1 MKCSHCQL
9 EFKESEL
16 FKEVINHKELYF
28 CCTGCARV
36 YALLLDLNLESF
48 YDKLND
54 STLAPVTPQDSMSAL
69 ELEQALEENNK
80 GDFIL
85 NLLLEKTH
93 CNACLWLNQKVLER
107 LKGVKKVSVNF
118 TTHHLQIVFDKSLN
132 PKEIVQ
138 KIESLGYGAKIY
150 NAKNYALK
158 AQKEQR
164 SYLLTLSVGFFATMN
179 LMFIAIAKY
188 ASYGGASYGGASYGG
203 ASYGGASYGAGMDKL
218 MQRNLDLVSLFLS
231 LLVLVVVGR
240 FFIKGAFYGLK
251 NGVLGMDLSVSFGA
265 LSAFVYSIYAMLVSQ
280 ETYFEASSTI
290 LTLVFGSKFLELKA
304 KLFANEKCL
313 ALESH
318 EIHSV
323 IVVENGKQIEKH
335 PKDVAIGSVVLVP
348 SGAKI
353 ALDGVLLN
361 HASVDASLI
370 SGEFKPLELG
380 VNDQILGGYVN
391 VGVPFS
397 YQVSADF
404 QNSRLSSLLETLKK
418 SFLEKPLIESSA
430 NKIADIFSKAVLFL
444 AFISFLLWQF
454 GLGGNFEKALMVCIS
469 VLVISCPCAF
479 ALATPIALVI
489 GVFKNPLIVFKEAL
503 FLETL
508 AKVKKIFIDKTG
520 TLTQKEVLLKEKII
534 YEEFDERLLKSLLKV
549 REHLAH
555 SAILKSLDSDEVSL
569 EKIEFFA
576 HGLKANYHNE
586 TLLVGSLKFLN
597 AMGVNIKA
605 KESANI
611 MVGFAKN
618 KTLCALFIL
627 EERLKNNAKEVIQFL
642 QNKGLELEILSGDN
656 ESSVK
661 ECAKK
666 LGISNY
672 HANLTPEDKA
682 QIINSYKG
690 VCAMIGDG
698 NNDALALK
706 QASVSL
712 GFEKSALSKSACD
725 ILLLEEN
732 LSLLRKA
739 FDNAQKVYQVVLQNI
754 VLSLIYN
761 AILIPVAML
770 GYINPLIASLSMS
783 ASSLLVVLNSLR
795 LKRS

>member
-80 GDFIL
+80 GELIL

-118 TTHHLQIVFDKSLN
+118 TTHHLQIVFEKSLN
-132 PKEIVQ
+132 PKEIIQ

-188 ASYGGASYGGASYGG
+188 ASYGSASYGGANYGG
-203 ASYGGASYGAGMDKL
+203 GMDKL

-265 LSAFVYSIYAMLVSQ
+265 LSAFVYSLYAMLVSQ

-304 KLFANEKCL
+304 RLFANEKCL

-323 IVVENGKQIEKH
+323 IIVEKDKQIEKH
-335 PKDVAIGSVVLVP
+335 PKDVAIGSVVWVP

-361 HASVDASLI
+361 SASVDASLI

-380 VNDQILGGYVN
+380 VNDPILGGYVN

-397 YQVSADF
+397 YQVSATF

-430 NKIADIFSKAVLFL
+430 NQIADIFSKAVLFL
-444 AFISFLLWQF
+444 AFVSFLLWQF

-534 YEEFDERLLKSLLKV
+534 YEEFDERLLKSLLKT

-555 SAILKSLDSDEVSL
+555 SAILKLLHGDEVNL

-576 HGLKANYHNE
+576 HGLKASYQNE

-597 AMGVNIKA
+597 AMGVGIKA

-627 EERLKNNAKEVIQFL
+627 EERLKANAKEVIQAL

-666 LGISNY
+666 LGISKH

-682 QIINSYKG
+682 QIVSSYQG
-690 VCAMIGDG
+690 VCAMVGDG

-725 ILLLEEN
+725 ILLLEED
-732 LSLLRKA
+732 LSLLEKA
-739 FDNAQKVYQVVLQNI
+739 FHNAQKVYQVVLQNI

>member
-16 FKEVINHKELYF
+16 FKEVIHHKELYF
-28 CCTGCARV
+28 CCAGCARV

-54 STLAPVTPQDSMSAL
+54 STLAPVTPQDSMSVL

-107 LKGVKKVSVNF
+107 LNGVKKVSVNF
-118 TTHHLQIVFDKSLN
+118 TTHHLQIVFEKSLN
-132 PKEIVQ
+132 PKKIVQ

-150 NAKNYALK
+150 NAQNYTLK

-188 ASYGGASYGGASYGG
+188 ASYGSASYG
-203 ASYGGASYGAGMDKL
+203 GMDKL

-265 LSAFVYSIYAMLVSQ
+265 LSAFVYSLYAMLVSQ

-304 KLFANEKCL
+304 RLFANEKCL

-323 IVVENGKQIEKH
+323 IVVEKDKQIEKH
-335 PKDVAIGSVVLVP
+335 PKDVAIGSVVWVP

-361 HASVDASLI
+361 NASVDASLI

-380 VNDQILGGYVN
+380 VNDPILGGYVN

-397 YQVSADF
+397 YQVSATF

-430 NKIADIFSKAVLFL
+430 NQIADIFSKAVLFL
-444 AFISFLLWQF
+444 AFVSFLLWQF

-555 SAILKSLDSDEVSL
+555 NVILKTLNSDEVNL

-576 HGLKANYHNE
+576 HGLKANYQNE

-597 AMGVNIKA
+597 AMGVDLKV
-605 KESANI
+605 KEGANI

-627 EERLKNNAKEVIQFL
+627 EERLKANAKEVIQAL

-666 LGISNY
+666 LGISKY

-682 QIINSYKG
+682 QIVSSYKG

-725 ILLLEEN
+725 ILLLEED
-732 LSLLRKA
+732 LSLLKKA
-739 FDNAQKVYQVVLQNI
+739 FHNAQKVYQVVLQNI

-795 LKRS
+795 LKRT

>member
-80 GDFIL
+80 SDFIL

-188 ASYGGASYGGASYGG
+188 ASYGGASYGS
-203 ASYGGASYGAGMDKL
+203 ASYGAGMDKL

-265 LSAFVYSIYAMLVSQ
+265 LSAFVYSVYAMLVSQ

-304 KLFANEKCL
+304 RLFANEKCL

-323 IVVENGKQIEKH
+323 IVVENGKQTEKH
-335 PKDVAIGSVVLVP
+335 PKDVAIGSVVWVP

-380 VNDQILGGYVN
+380 VNDPILGGYVN
-391 VGVPFS
+391 VGAPFS
-397 YQVSADF
+397 YQVSANF
-404 QNSRLSSLLETLKK
+404 QNSRLSGLLETLKK

-444 AFISFLLWQF
+444 AFVSFLLWQF

-534 YEEFDERLLKSLLKV
+534 YEEFDERLLKSLLKT

-555 SAILKSLDSDEVSL
+555 SAILKSLDSDEVNL
-569 EKIEFFA
+569 ETIEFFA
-576 HGLKANYHNE
+576 HGLKASYCNE

-597 AMGVNIKA
+597 AMGVNIRA

-627 EERLKNNAKEVIQFL
+627 EERLKNNAKEVVQFL

-682 QIINSYKG
+682 QIISSYKG

-725 ILLLEEN
+725 ILLLEED
-732 LSLLRKA
+732 LSLLKKA

>member
-9 EFKESEL
+9 EFKENEL

-80 GDFIL
+80 SDFIL

-132 PKEIVQ
+132 PKEIIQ

-150 NAKNYALK
+150 NAKNYTLK

-188 ASYGGASYGGASYGG
+188 ASYGGVSYGGASYG
-203 ASYGGASYGAGMDKL
+203 SGMDKL

-265 LSAFVYSIYAMLVSQ
+265 LSAFVYSVYAMLVSQ

-304 KLFANEKCL
+304 RLFANEKCL

-323 IVVENGKQIEKH
+323 IIVENGKQIEKH
-335 PKDVAIGSVVLVP
+335 PKDVAIGSVVWVP

-361 HASVDASLI
+361 NASVDASLI

-380 VNDQILGGYVN
+380 VNDPILGGYVN

-397 YQVSADF
+397 YQVSATF
-404 QNSRLSSLLETLKK
+404 QNSRLSGLLETLKK

-430 NKIADIFSKAVLFL
+430 NQIADIFSKAVLFL
-444 AFISFLLWQF
+444 AFVSFLLWQF
-454 GLGGNFEKALMVCIS
+454 GLGGDFEKALMVCIS

-534 YEEFDERLLKSLLKV
+534 YEEFDGRLLKSLLKT

-555 SAILKSLDSDEVSL
+555 SAILKSLDGDEVSL

-576 HGLKANYHNE
+576 HGLKASYQNE
-586 TLLVGSLKFLN
+586 TLLVGSLKFLKS
-597 AMGVNIKA
+597 MGVDLKV

-627 EERLKNNAKEVIQFL
+627 EERLKANAKEVIQAL
-642 QNKGLELEILSGDN
+642 QNQGLELEILSGDN
-656 ESSVK
+656 KSSVK

-666 LGISNY
+666 LGISKY
-672 HANLTPEDKA
+672 HAHLTPEDKA
-682 QIINSYKG
+682 QIISSYKG

-725 ILLLEEN
+725 ILLLEED
-732 LSLLRKA
+732 LSLLEKA
-739 FDNAQKVYQVVLQNI
+739 FHNAQKVYQVVLQNI

-783 ASSLLVVLNSLR
+783 GSSLLVVLNSLR
-795 LKRS
+795 LKHS

>member
-16 FKEVINHKELYF
+16 FKEMINHRELYF

-150 NAKNYALK
+150 NAKNYAIK

-188 ASYGGASYGGASYGG
+188 
-203 ASYGGASYGAGMDKL
+203 ASYGAGMDKL

-265 LSAFVYSIYAMLVSQ
+265 LSAFVYSLYAMLVSQ

-304 KLFANEKCL
+304 RLFANEKCL

-323 IVVENGKQIEKH
+323 IVVENGKQVEKH

-444 AFISFLLWQF
+444 AFVSFLLWQF
-454 GLGGNFEKALMVCIS
+454 GLGGDFEKALMVCIS

-534 YEEFDERLLKSLLKV
+534 YEEFDERLLKSLLKT

-555 SAILKSLDSDEVSL
+555 SAILKSLDSDEVHL

-605 KESANI
+605 KESTNI

-627 EERLKNNAKEVIQFL
+627 EERLKNNAKEVVQFL

-682 QIINSYKG
+682 QIISSYKG

-725 ILLLEEN
+725 ILLLEED
-732 LSLLRKA
+732 LSLLEKA

>member
-69 ELEQALEENNK
+69 ELEQVLEENNK

-107 LKGVKKVSVNF
+107 LRGVKKVSVNF

-188 ASYGGASYGGASYGG
+188 ASYGGASYGS
-203 ASYGGASYGAGMDKL
+203 ASYGAGMDKL
-218 MQRNLDLVSLFLS
+218 MQRNLDLVSFFLS

-304 KLFANEKCL
+304 RLFANEKCL

-534 YEEFDERLLKSLLKV
+534 YEEFDERLLKSLLKT

-555 SAILKSLDSDEVSL
+555 SAILKSLDSDEVGL

-597 AMGVNIKA
+597 AMGVNIRA
-605 KESANI
+605 KESANV

-618 KTLCALFIL
+618 KILCALFIL
-627 EERLKNNAKEVIQFL
+627 EERLKNNAKEVVQFL

-682 QIINSYKG
+682 QIISSYKG
-690 VCAMIGDG
+690 VCVMIGDG

-725 ILLLEEN
+725 ILLLEED
-732 LSLLRKA
+732 LSLLEKA

>member
-16 FKEVINHKELYF
+16 FKEVIHHKELYF

-54 STLAPVTPQDSMSAL
+54 STLAPVTPQDSMNAL

-80 GDFIL
+80 GELIL

-107 LKGVKKVSVNF
+107 LGGVKKVSVNF
-118 TTHHLQIVFDKSLN
+118 TTHHLQIVFEKSLD
-132 PKEIVQ
+132 PKEIIQ

-188 ASYGGASYGGASYGG
+188 ASYGGAGYGGAGYGGASYGT
-203 ASYGGASYGAGMDKL
+203 GMDKL

-265 LSAFVYSIYAMLVSQ
+265 LSAFAYSLYAMLVSQ

-304 KLFANEKCL
+304 RLFANEKCL

-323 IVVENGKQIEKH
+323 IVVEKDKQTEKH
-335 PKDVAIGSVVLVP
+335 PKDVAIGSVVWVP

-361 HASVDASLI
+361 SASVDASLI

-380 VNDQILGGYVN
+380 VNDPILGGYVN

-397 YQVSADF
+397 YQVSANF
-404 QNSRLSSLLETLKK
+404 QNSRLSGLLETLKK

-444 AFISFLLWQF
+444 AFVSFLLWQF
-454 GLGGNFEKALMVCIS
+454 GLGGDFEKALMVCIS

-534 YEEFDERLLKSLLKV
+534 YEEFDERLLKSLLKTK
-549 REHLAH
+549 EHLAH
-555 SAILKSLDSDEVSL
+555 NAILKTLHGDEVNL

-576 HGLKANYHNE
+576 HGLKASYHNE

-627 EERLKNNAKEVIQFL
+627 EERLKANAKEVIQAL

-666 LGISNY
+666 LGISKY
-672 HANLTPEDKA
+672 HAHLTPEDKA
-682 QIINSYKG
+682 QIISSYKG

-725 ILLLEEN
+725 ILLLEED
-732 LSLLRKA
+732 LSLLEKA
-739 FDNAQKVYQVVLQNI
+739 FHNAQKVYQVVLQNI

-795 LKRS
+795 LKRT

>member
-54 STLAPVTPQDSMSAL
+54 STLAPVTPQDPMNIL

-80 GDFIL
+80 GELIL

-132 PKEIVQ
+132 PKEIIQ

-150 NAKNYALK
+150 NAQNYTLK

-188 ASYGGASYGGASYGG
+188 ASYGSASYGGASYG
-203 ASYGGASYGAGMDKL
+203 SGMDKL

-304 KLFANEKCL
+304 RLFANEKCL

-335 PKDVAIGSVVLVP
+335 PKDVAIGSVVWVP

-361 HASVDASLI
+361 SASVDASLI

-380 VNDQILGGYVN
+380 VNDPILGGYVN

-397 YQVSADF
+397 YQVSATF

-430 NKIADIFSKAVLFL
+430 NQIADIFSKAVLFL
-444 AFISFLLWQF
+444 AFVSFLLWQF

-534 YEEFDERLLKSLLKV
+534 YEEFDGRLLKSLLKT

-555 SAILKSLDSDEVSL
+555 NAILKSLHGDEVDL

-576 HGLKANYHNE
+576 HGLKANYQNE
-586 TLLVGSLKFLN
+586 ILLVGSLKFLN
-597 AMGVNIKA
+597 AMGVDLKV

-627 EERLKNNAKEVIQFL
+627 EERLKANAKEVIQAL
-642 QNKGLELEILSGDN
+642 QNQGLELEILSGDN

-666 LGISNY
+666 LGISKY
-672 HANLTPEDKA
+672 HAHLTPEDKA
-682 QIINSYKG
+682 QIISSYQG

-725 ILLLEEN
+725 ILLLEED
-732 LSLLRKA
+732 LSLLEKA

-795 LKRS
+795 LKRT

>member
-54 STLAPVTPQDSMSAL
+54 SVLAPVTPQNSMSASMSAL

-188 ASYGGASYGGASYGG
+188 ASYGS

-304 KLFANEKCL
+304 RLFANEKCL

-335 PKDVAIGSVVLVP
+335 PKDVAIGSVVWVP

-397 YQVSADF
+397 YQVSANF

-534 YEEFDERLLKSLLKV
+534 YEEFDERLLKSLLKT

-555 SAILKSLDSDEVSL
+555 SAILKSLDSDEVHL

-586 TLLVGSLKFLN
+586 TLLVGSLNFLN
-597 AMGVNIKA
+597 AMGVNIRA

-627 EERLKNNAKEVIQFL
+627 EERLKNNAKEVIQAL

-682 QIINSYKG
+682 QIIRSYKG
-690 VCAMIGDG
+690 VCAMVGDG

-725 ILLLEEN
+725 ILLLEED
-732 LSLLRKA
+732 LSLLKKA

-754 VLSLIYN
+754 ILSLIYN

>member
-16 FKEVINHKELYF
+16 FKEVIHHKELYF

-80 GDFIL
+80 SDFIL

-132 PKEIVQ
+132 PKEIIQ

-188 ASYGGASYGGASYGG
+188 ASYGSASYGGANYGT
-203 ASYGGASYGAGMDKL
+203 GMDKL

-304 KLFANEKCL
+304 RLFANEKCL

-323 IVVENGKQIEKH
+323 IVVEKDKQIEKH
-335 PKDVAIGSVVLVP
+335 PKDVAIGSVVWVP

-361 HASVDASLI
+361 NASVDASLI

-380 VNDQILGGYVN
+380 VNDSILGGYVN

-397 YQVSADF
+397 YQVSTNF
-404 QNSRLSSLLETLKK
+404 QNSRLSGLLETLKK

-444 AFISFLLWQF
+444 AFVSFLLWQF
-454 GLGGNFEKALMVCIS
+454 GLGGDFEKALMVCIS

-534 YEEFDERLLKSLLKV
+534 YEEFDGRLLKSLLKT

-555 SAILKSLDSDEVSL
+555 SAILKSLDGDEVDL
-569 EKIEFFA
+569 EQIEFFA
-576 HGLKANYHNE
+576 HGLKASYQNE
-586 TLLVGSLKFLN
+586 TLLVGSLKFLKS
-597 AMGVNIKA
+597 MGVDLKV

-627 EERLKNNAKEVIQFL
+627 EERLKNNAKEVVQAL

-672 HANLTPEDKA
+672 HAHLTPEDKA
-682 QIINSYKG
+682 QTISSYKG
-690 VCAMIGDG
+690 VCAMVGDG

-725 ILLLEEN
+725 ILLLEED
-732 LSLLRKA
+732 LSLLEKA

>member
-16 FKEVINHKELYF
+16 FKEVIHHKELHF
-28 CCTGCARV
+28 CCAGCARV

-54 STLAPVTPQDSMSAL
+54 STLAPVTPQDSMNIL

-80 GDFIL
+80 GELIL

-107 LKGVKKVSVNF
+107 LSGVKKVSVNF
-118 TTHHLQIVFDKSLN
+118 TTHHLQIVFEKSLN
-132 PKEIVQ
+132 PKEIIQ

-188 ASYGGASYGGASYGG
+188 ASYGSASYGGANYGG
-203 ASYGGASYGAGMDKL
+203 GMDKL

-265 LSAFVYSIYAMLVSQ
+265 LSAFVYSLYAMLVSQ

-304 KLFANEKCL
+304 RLFANEKCL

-323 IVVENGKQIEKH
+323 IVVEKDKQIEKH
-335 PKDVAIGSVVLVP
+335 PKDVAIGSVVWVP

-361 HASVDASLI
+361 NASVDASLI

-380 VNDQILGGYVN
+380 VNDPILGGYVN

-397 YQVSADF
+397 YQVSATF

-430 NKIADIFSKAVLFL
+430 NQIADIFSKAVLFL
-444 AFISFLLWQF
+444 AFVSFLLWQF
-454 GLGGNFEKALMVCIS
+454 GLGGDFEKALMVCIS

-534 YEEFDERLLKSLLKV
+534 YKEFDERLLKSLLKV

-555 SAILKSLDSDEVSL
+555 SAILKTLDSDEVSL

-576 HGLKANYHNE
+576 HGLKANYQNE

-597 AMGVNIKA
+597 AMGVGIKT

-627 EERLKNNAKEVIQFL
+627 EERLKANAKEVIQAL
-642 QNKGLELEILSGDN
+642 QNQGLELEILSGDN

-666 LGISNY
+666 LGISKY

-682 QIINSYKG
+682 QIISSYKG

-725 ILLLEEN
+725 ILLLEED
-732 LSLLRKA
+732 LSLLEKA
-739 FDNAQKVYQVVLQNI
+739 FHNAQKVYQVVLQNI

>member
-188 ASYGGASYGGASYGG
+188 ASYGAASYGS
-203 ASYGGASYGAGMDKL
+203 ASYGAGMDKL
-218 MQRNLDLVSLFLS
+218 MQRNLDLVSFFLS

-304 KLFANEKCL
+304 RLFANEKCL

-361 HASVDASLI
+361 NASVDASLI

-397 YQVSADF
+397 YQVSANF
-404 QNSRLSSLLETLKK
+404 QNSRLSGLLETLKK

-444 AFISFLLWQF
+444 AFVSFLLWQF

-534 YEEFDERLLKSLLKV
+534 YEEFDERLLKSLLKI

-555 SAILKSLDSDEVSL
+555 SAILKTLDCDEVDL

-576 HGLKANYHNE
+576 HGLKASYQNE

-597 AMGVNIKA
+597 AMEVNIKA

-627 EERLKNNAKEVIQFL
+627 EERLKNNAKEVVQAL

-672 HANLTPEDKA
+672 YANLAPEDKA
-682 QIINSYKG
+682 QIISSYKG

-725 ILLLEEN
+725 ILLLEED
-732 LSLLRKA
+732 LSLLKKA

-770 GYINPLIASLSMS
+770 GCINPLIASLSMS

>member
-16 FKEVINHKELYF
+16 FKEVIHHKELYF

-80 GDFIL
+80 GELIL

-107 LKGVKKVSVNF
+107 LSGVKKVSVNF
-118 TTHHLQIVFDKSLN
+118 TTHHLQIVFEKSLN
-132 PKEIVQ
+132 PKEIIQ

-188 ASYGGASYGGASYGG
+188 ASYGSASYGGASYGG
-203 ASYGGASYGAGMDKL
+203 ANYGSGMDKL

-304 KLFANEKCL
+304 RLFANEKCL

-323 IVVENGKQIEKH
+323 IIVEKDKQIEKH
-335 PKDVAIGSVVLVP
+335 PKDVAIGSVVWVP

-353 ALDGVLLN
+353 ALDGVLLSN
-361 HASVDASLI
+361 ASVDASLI

-380 VNDQILGGYVN
+380 VNDPILGGYVN

-397 YQVSADF
+397 YQVSANF

-430 NKIADIFSKAVLFL
+430 NQIADIFSKAVLFL
-444 AFISFLLWQF
+444 AFVSFLLWQF

-534 YEEFDERLLKSLLKV
+534 YEKFDERLLKSLLKT

-555 SAILKSLDSDEVSL
+555 SAILKTLDGDEVNL
-569 EKIEFFA
+569 EQIEFFA
-576 HGLKANYHNE
+576 HGLKANYQNE

-597 AMGVNIKA
+597 AMGVDLKVE
-605 KESANI
+605 ESANI

-627 EERLKNNAKEVIQFL
+627 EERLKANAKEVVQAL
-642 QNKGLELEILSGDN
+642 QNQGLELEILSGDN

-666 LGISNY
+666 LGISKY
-672 HANLTPEDKA
+672 HAHLTPEDKA
-682 QIINSYKG
+682 QTISSYKG

-725 ILLLEEN
+725 ILLLEED
-732 LSLLRKA
+732 LSLLEKA
-739 FDNAQKVYQVVLQNI
+739 FHNAQKVYQVVLQNI

>member
-16 FKEVINHKELYF
+16 FKETINHKELYF

-80 GDFIL
+80 SDFIL

-107 LKGVKKVSVNF
+107 LGGVKKVSVNF
-118 TTHHLQIVFDKSLN
+118 TTHHLQIVFEKSLN
-132 PKEIVQ
+132 PKEIIQ

-150 NAKNYALK
+150 NAKNYTLK

-188 ASYGGASYGGASYGG
+188 ASYGSASYGGASYG
-203 ASYGGASYGAGMDKL
+203 SGMDKL

-265 LSAFVYSIYAMLVSQ
+265 LSAFVYSVYAMLVSQ

-304 KLFANEKCL
+304 RLFANEKCL

-335 PKDVAIGSVVLVP
+335 PKDVAIGSVVWVP

-353 ALDGVLLN
+353 ALDGVLLSN
-361 HASVDASLI
+361 ASVDASLI

-380 VNDQILGGYVN
+380 VNDPILGGYVN

-397 YQVSADF
+397 YQVSATF
-404 QNSRLSSLLETLKK
+404 QNSRLSGLLETLKK

-430 NKIADIFSKAVLFL
+430 NQIADIFSKAVLFL
-444 AFISFLLWQF
+444 AFVSFLLWQF

-534 YEEFDERLLKSLLKV
+534 YKEFDERLLKSLLKV

-555 SAILKSLDSDEVSL
+555 NAILKSLHGDEVNL

-576 HGLKANYHNE
+576 HGLKASYQNE

-597 AMGVNIKA
+597 AMGVGIKT

-627 EERLKNNAKEVIQFL
+627 EERLKNNAKEVIQAL
-642 QNKGLELEILSGDN
+642 QNQGLELEILSGDN

-666 LGISNY
+666 LGISKY
-672 HANLTPEDKA
+672 HAHLTPEDKA
-682 QIINSYKG
+682 QIISSYQG
-690 VCAMIGDG
+690 VCAMVGDG

-725 ILLLEEN
+725 ILLLEED
-732 LSLLRKA
+732 LSLLEKA

-761 AILIPVAML
+761 AILIPVAIL

>member
-9 EFKESEL
+9 EFKESDL
-16 FKEVINHKELYF
+16 FKETINHKELHF
-28 CCTGCARV
+28 CCAGCARV

-54 STLAPVTPQDSMSAL
+54 STLAPVTPQDSMSVL
-69 ELEQALEENNK
+69 ELEQAIEENNK

-132 PKEIVQ
+132 PKEIIQ

-150 NAKNYALK
+150 NVQNYTLK

-188 ASYGGASYGGASYGG
+188 ASYGSASYGGASYG
-203 ASYGGASYGAGMDKL
+203 SGMDKL
-218 MQRNLDLVSLFLS
+218 MQKNLDLVSLFLS

-304 KLFANEKCL
+304 RLFANEKCL

-335 PKDVAIGSVVLVP
+335 PKDVAIGSVVWVP

-361 HASVDASLI
+361 SASVDASLI

-380 VNDQILGGYVN
+380 VNDPILGGYVN

-397 YQVSADF
+397 YQVSATF

-430 NKIADIFSKAVLFL
+430 NQIADIFSKAVLFL
-444 AFISFLLWQF
+444 AFVSFLLWQF

-534 YEEFDERLLKSLLKV
+534 HEEFDERLLKSLLKT

-555 SAILKSLDSDEVSL
+555 STILKTLNGDEVSL

-576 HGLKANYHNE
+576 HGLKANYQNE
-586 TLLVGSLKFLN
+586 TLLVGSLKFLKS
-597 AMGVNIKA
+597 MGVDLKV

-627 EERLKNNAKEVIQFL
+627 EERLKANAKEVIQAL
-642 QNKGLELEILSGDN
+642 QNQGLELEILSGDN

-666 LGISNY
+666 LGISKY
-672 HANLTPEDKA
+672 HAHLTPEDKV
-682 QIINSYKG
+682 QIISSYKG
-690 VCAMIGDG
+690 VCAMVGDG

-725 ILLLEEN
+725 ILLLEED
-732 LSLLRKA
+732 LSLLEKA
-739 FDNAQKVYQVVLQNI
+739 FHNAQKIYQVVLQNI

-795 LKRS
+795 LKRT

>member
-16 FKEVINHKELYF
+16 FKETINHKELHF

-54 STLAPVTPQDSMSAL
+54 STLAPITPQDPMNIL

-80 GDFIL
+80 GELIL

-132 PKEIVQ
+132 PKEIIQ

-150 NAKNYALK
+150 NAQNYTLK

-188 ASYGGASYGGASYGG
+188 ASYGSTSYGTASYS
-203 ASYGGASYGAGMDKL
+203 SGMDKL

-265 LSAFVYSIYAMLVSQ
+265 LSAFVYSLYAMLVSQ

-304 KLFANEKCL
+304 RLFANEKCL

-335 PKDVAIGSVVLVP
+335 PKDVAIGSVVWVP

-361 HASVDASLI
+361 NASVDASLI

-380 VNDQILGGYVN
+380 VNDPILGGYVN

-397 YQVSADF
+397 YQVSATF

-430 NKIADIFSKAVLFL
+430 NQIADIFSKVVLFL
-444 AFISFLLWQF
+444 AFVSFLLWQF

-534 YEEFDERLLKSLLKV
+534 HEEFDERLLKSLLKT

-555 SAILKSLDSDEVSL
+555 SAILKTLNGDEVDL

-576 HGLKANYHNE
+576 HGLKASYQNE

-597 AMGVNIKA
+597 AMGVDLKV

-618 KTLCALFIL
+618 KTLYALFIL
-627 EERLKNNAKEVIQFL
+627 EERLKANAKEVIQAL

-666 LGISNY
+666 LGISKY

-682 QIINSYKG
+682 QIISSYKG
-690 VCAMIGDG
+690 VCAMVGDG

-725 ILLLEEN
+725 ILLLEED
-732 LSLLRKA
+732 LSLLEKA

-761 AILIPVAML
+761 AVLIPVAML

>member
-16 FKEVINHKELYF
+16 FKEVINHKELHF

-54 STLAPVTPQDSMSAL
+54 STLAPVTPQDSMNAL

-80 GDFIL
+80 GELIL

-107 LKGVKKVSVNF
+107 LSGVKKVSVNF

-188 ASYGGASYGGASYGG
+188 ASYGGASYGGASYGT
-203 ASYGGASYGAGMDKL
+203 GMDKL

-265 LSAFVYSIYAMLVSQ
+265 LSAFVYSVYAMLVSQ

-304 KLFANEKCL
+304 RLFANEKCL

-323 IVVENGKQIEKH
+323 IVVENGKQTEKH
-335 PKDVAIGSVVLVP
+335 PKDVAIGSVVWVP

-361 HASVDASLI
+361 NASVDASLI

-380 VNDQILGGYVN
+380 VNDPILGGYVN
-391 VGVPFS
+391 VGAPFS
-397 YQVSADF
+397 YQVSANF

-444 AFISFLLWQF
+444 AFVSFLLWQF
-454 GLGGNFEKALMVCIS
+454 GLGGDFEKALMVCIS

-508 AKVKKIFIDKTG
+508 AKVEKIFIDKTG

-534 YEEFDERLLKSLLKV
+534 YKEFDGRLLKSLLKT

-555 SAILKSLDSDEVSL
+555 STILKSLHGDEVDL

-576 HGLKANYHNE
+576 HGLKANYQNE

-627 EERLKNNAKEVIQFL
+627 EERLKNNAKEVIQAL
-642 QNKGLELEILSGDN
+642 QNQGLELEILSGDN

-666 LGISNY
+666 LGISKY
-672 HANLTPEDKA
+672 HAHLTPEDKA
-682 QIINSYKG
+682 QIVSSYQG
-690 VCAMIGDG
+690 VCAMVGDG

-725 ILLLEEN
+725 ILLLEED
-732 LSLLRKA
+732 LSLLEKA

-795 LKRS
+795 LKHF

>member
-16 FKEVINHKELYF
+16 FKETINHKELYF

-80 GDFIL
+80 GELIL

-132 PKEIVQ
+132 PKEIIQ

-150 NAKNYALK
+150 NAQNYTLK

-188 ASYGGASYGGASYGG
+188 ASYGSASYGVASYG
-203 ASYGGASYGAGMDKL
+203 SGMDKL

-304 KLFANEKCL
+304 RLFANEKCL

-323 IVVENGKQIEKH
+323 IIVEKDKQIEKH
-335 PKDVAIGSVVLVP
+335 PKDVAIGSVVWVP

-361 HASVDASLI
+361 NASVDASLI

-380 VNDQILGGYVN
+380 VNDPILGGYVN

-397 YQVSADF
+397 YQVGATF

-430 NKIADIFSKAVLFL
+430 NRIADIFSKAVLFL
-444 AFISFLLWQF
+444 AFVSFLLWQF

-534 YEEFDERLLKSLLKV
+534 YEEFDERLLKSLLKT

-555 SAILKSLDSDEVSL
+555 STILKTLNGDEINL
-569 EKIEFFA
+569 EQIEFFA
-576 HGLKANYHNE
+576 HGLKASYQNQ

-627 EERLKNNAKEVIQFL
+627 EERLKANAKEVIQAL

-666 LGISNY
+666 LGISKY
-672 HANLTPEDKA
+672 HAHLTPEDKA
-682 QIINSYKG
+682 QIISSYQG
-690 VCAMIGDG
+690 VCAMVGDG

-725 ILLLEEN
+725 ILLLEED
-732 LSLLRKA
+732 LSLLKKA
-739 FDNAQKVYQVVLQNI
+739 FHNAQKVYQVVLQNI

-783 ASSLLVVLNSLR
+783 GSSLLVVLNSLR
-795 LKRS
+795 LKRT

>member
-16 FKEVINHKELYF
+16 FKEVINHRELYF
-28 CCTGCARV
+28 CCTGCTRV

-85 NLLLEKTH
+85 NLLLEKTY

-188 ASYGGASYGGASYGG
+188 ASYGGASYGS
-203 ASYGGASYGAGMDKL
+203 ASYGAGMDKL

-304 KLFANEKCL
+304 RLFANEKCL

-353 ALDGVLLN
+353 ALDGVLLD

-397 YQVSADF
+397 YQVSANF

-534 YEEFDERLLKSLLKV
+534 YEEFDERLLKSLLKT

-555 SAILKSLDSDEVSL
+555 SAILKSLDSDEVHL

-576 HGLKANYHNE
+576 HGLKASYQNE

-597 AMGVNIKA
+597 AMGVDTPM

-682 QIINSYKG
+682 QIISSYKG

-725 ILLLEEN
+725 ILLLEED
-732 LSLLRKA
+732 LSLLKKA

-770 GYINPLIASLSMS
+770 GCINPLIASLSMS

>member
-150 NAKNYALK
+150 NAKNYTLK

-188 ASYGGASYGGASYGG
+188 ASYGAASYGS
-203 ASYGGASYGAGMDKL
+203 ASYGASMDKL

-304 KLFANEKCL
+304 RLFANEKCL

-318 EIHSV
+318 EIYSV

-335 PKDVAIGSVVLVP
+335 PKDVAIGSVILVP

-361 HASVDASLI
+361 NASVDASLI

-380 VNDQILGGYVN
+380 INDQILGGYVN

-397 YQVSADF
+397 YQVSANF

-430 NKIADIFSKAVLFL
+430 NKTADIFSKAVLFL

-534 YEEFDERLLKSLLKV
+534 YEEFDERLLKSLLKT

-586 TLLVGSLKFLN
+586 TLLAGSLKFLN
-597 AMGVNIKA
+597 AMGVNIRA

-642 QNKGLELEILSGDN
+642 QNKGLELEILSGDH

-666 LGISNY
+666 LGISKY

-682 QIINSYKG
+682 QVISSYKG
-690 VCAMIGDG
+690 ACAMMGDG

-725 ILLLEEN
+725 ILLLEED
-732 LSLLRKA
+732 LSLLKKA

>member
-16 FKEVINHKELYF
+16 FKEVINHKELHF

-80 GDFIL
+80 GELIL

-93 CNACLWLNQKVLER
+93 CNACLWLNQKVLEH

-150 NAKNYALK
+150 NAKNYTLK

-188 ASYGGASYGGASYGG
+188 
-203 ASYGGASYGAGMDKL
+203 ASYGAGMDKL

-265 LSAFVYSIYAMLVSQ
+265 LSAFVYSVYAMLVSQ

-304 KLFANEKCL
+304 RLFANEKCL

-323 IVVENGKQIEKH
+323 IIVEKDKQIEKH
-335 PKDVAIGSVVLVP
+335 PKDVAIGSVVWVP

-361 HASVDASLI
+361 NASVDASLI

-380 VNDQILGGYVN
+380 VNDPILGGYVN

-397 YQVSADF
+397 YQVSATF
-404 QNSRLSSLLETLKK
+404 QNSRLSGLLETLKK

-444 AFISFLLWQF
+444 AFVSFLLWQF
-454 GLGGNFEKALMVCIS
+454 GLGGDFEKALMVCIS

-534 YEEFDERLLKSLLKV
+534 YEKFDERLLKSLLKI

-555 SAILKSLDSDEVSL
+555 SAILKTLDGDEVSL

-576 HGLKANYHNE
+576 HGLKASYQNE

-597 AMGVNIKA
+597 AMGVDLKVE
-605 KESANI
+605 ESANI

-627 EERLKNNAKEVIQFL
+627 EERLKANAKEVIQAL
-642 QNKGLELEILSGDN
+642 QNQGLELEILSGDN

-666 LGISNY
+666 LGISKY
-672 HANLTPEDKA
+672 HAHLTPEDKA
-682 QIINSYKG
+682 QIVSSYKG

-725 ILLLEEN
+725 ILLLEED
-732 LSLLRKA
+732 LSLLEKA
-739 FDNAQKVYQVVLQNI
+739 FHNAQKVYQVVLQNI

>member
-16 FKEVINHKELYF
+16 FKEMINHKELHF

-54 STLAPVTPQDSMSAL
+54 STLAPVTPQDSMNAL
-69 ELEQALEENNK
+69 ELEQVLEENNK

-188 ASYGGASYGGASYGG
+188 ASYGSASYGSASYGI
-203 ASYGGASYGAGMDKL
+203 GMDKL

-304 KLFANEKCL
+304 RLFANEKCL

-335 PKDVAIGSVVLVP
+335 PKDVAIGSVVWVP

-380 VNDQILGGYVN
+380 VNDPILGGYVN

-397 YQVSADF
+397 YQVSANF
-404 QNSRLSSLLETLKK
+404 QNSRLSGLLETLKK

-444 AFISFLLWQF
+444 AFVSFLLWQF
-454 GLGGNFEKALMVCIS
+454 GLGGDFEKALMVCIS

-534 YEEFDERLLKSLLKV
+534 YEEFDERLLKSLLKT

-555 SAILKSLDSDEVSL
+555 SAILKSLDSDEVHL

-597 AMGVNIKA
+597 AMGVNIRA

-656 ESSVK
+656 ENSVK

-672 HANLTPEDKA
+672 CANLTPEDKA
-682 QIINSYKG
+682 QIISSYKG

-712 GFEKSALSKSACD
+712 GFEKSALSKSTCD
-725 ILLLEEN
+725 ILLLEED
-732 LSLLRKA
+732 LSLLKKA

>member
-16 FKEVINHKELYF
+16 FKETINHKELHF
-28 CCTGCARV
+28 CCAGCARV

-80 GDFIL
+80 SDFIL

-107 LKGVKKVSVNF
+107 LNGVKKVSVNF

-132 PKEIVQ
+132 PKEIIQ

-188 ASYGGASYGGASYGG
+188 ASYGSTSYGGASYG
-203 ASYGGASYGAGMDKL
+203 SGMDKL

-304 KLFANEKCL
+304 RLFANEKCL

-335 PKDVAIGSVVLVP
+335 PKDVAIGSVIWVP

-361 HASVDASLI
+361 NASVDASLI

-380 VNDQILGGYVN
+380 INDPILGGYVN

-397 YQVSADF
+397 YQVSANF

-430 NKIADIFSKAVLFL
+430 NQIADIFSKAVLFL
-444 AFISFLLWQF
+444 AFVSFLLWQF
-454 GLGGNFEKALMVCIS
+454 GLGGDFEKALMVCIS

-534 YEEFDERLLKSLLKV
+534 YEGFDGRLLKSLLKT

-555 SAILKSLDSDEVSL
+555 NAILKTLNGDEIDL

-576 HGLKANYHNE
+576 HGLKANYQNE

-597 AMGVNIKA
+597 AMGVDLKVE
-605 KESANI
+605 ESANI

-618 KTLCALFIL
+618 ETLCALFIL
-627 EERLKNNAKEVIQFL
+627 EERLKANAKEVIQAL
-642 QNKGLELEILSGDN
+642 QNQGLELEILSGDN

-666 LGISNY
+666 LGISKY

-682 QIINSYKG
+682 QIISSYQG

-706 QASVSL
+706 KASVSL

-725 ILLLEEN
+725 ILLLEED
-732 LSLLRKA
+732 LSLLEKA

-795 LKRS
+795 LKHS

>member
-16 FKEVINHKELYF
+16 FKETINHKELHF

-54 STLAPVTPQDSMSAL
+54 STLAPVTPQDPMNIL

-80 GDFIL
+80 GELIL

-118 TTHHLQIVFDKSLN
+118 TTHHLQIVFDRSLN
-132 PKEIVQ
+132 PKEIIQ

-150 NAKNYALK
+150 NAKNYTLK

-188 ASYGGASYGGASYGG
+188 ASYGS
-203 ASYGGASYGAGMDKL
+203 ASYGAASYSSGMDKL

-304 KLFANEKCL
+304 RLFANEKCL

-323 IVVENGKQIEKH
+323 IVVKKDKQIEKH
-335 PKDVAIGSVVLVP
+335 PKDVAIGSVVWVP

-361 HASVDASLI
+361 NASVDASLI

-380 VNDQILGGYVN
+380 VNDLILGGYVN

-397 YQVSADF
+397 YQVSATF

-430 NKIADIFSKAVLFL
+430 NQIADIFSKAVLFL
-444 AFISFLLWQF
+444 AFVSFLLWQF
-454 GLGGNFEKALMVCIS
+454 GLGGNFEKALMVCVS

-534 YEEFDERLLKSLLKV
+534 HEEFDERLLKSLLKT

-555 SAILKSLDSDEVSL
+555 NAILKSLHGDEVDL

-576 HGLKANYHNE
+576 HGLKASYQNE

-597 AMGVNIKA
+597 AMGVGIKT

-627 EERLKNNAKEVIQFL
+627 EERLKTNAKEVIQAL
-642 QNKGLELEILSGDN
+642 QNQGLELEILSGDN

-666 LGISNY
+666 LGISKY

-682 QIINSYKG
+682 QIISSYQG
-690 VCAMIGDG
+690 VCAMVGDG

-725 ILLLEEN
+725 ILLLEED
-732 LSLLRKA
+732 LSLLEKA

-761 AILIPVAML
+761 AVLIPVAML

>member
-16 FKEVINHKELYF
+16 FKEVIHHKELYF

-80 GDFIL
+80 SDFIL

-107 LKGVKKVSVNF
+107 LSGVKKVSVNF

-132 PKEIVQ
+132 PKEIIQ

-150 NAKNYALK
+150 NAKNYTLK

-188 ASYGGASYGGASYGG
+188 ASYGSASYGSASYGS
-203 ASYGGASYGAGMDKL
+203 ASYGSGMDKL

-265 LSAFVYSIYAMLVSQ
+265 LSAFAYSVYAMLVSQ

-304 KLFANEKCL
+304 RLFANEKCL

-323 IVVENGKQIEKH
+323 IIVENGKQIEKH
-335 PKDVAIGSVVLVP
+335 PKDVAIGSVVWVP

-361 HASVDASLI
+361 NASVDASLI

-380 VNDQILGGYVN
+380 VNDPILGGYVN

-397 YQVSADF
+397 YQVRANF
-404 QNSRLSSLLETLKK
+404 QNSRLSGLLETLKK

-430 NKIADIFSKAVLFL
+430 NQIADIFSKAVLFL
-444 AFISFLLWQF
+444 AFVSFLLWQF
-454 GLGGNFEKALMVCIS
+454 GLGGDFEKALMVCIS

-534 YEEFDERLLKSLLKV
+534 YEKFDERLLKSLLKT

-555 SAILKSLDSDEVSL
+555 SAILKSLDGDEVNL
-569 EKIEFFA
+569 EQIEFFA
-576 HGLKANYHNE
+576 HGLKANYQNE

-597 AMGVNIKA
+597 AMGVDLKA

-618 KTLCALFIL
+618 ETLCALFIL
-627 EERLKNNAKEVIQFL
+627 EERLKANAKEVIQAL

-666 LGISNY
+666 LGISKY
-672 HANLTPEDKA
+672 HAHLTPEDKA
-682 QIINSYKG
+682 QIVSSYKG

-725 ILLLEEN
+725 ILLLEED
-732 LSLLRKA
+732 LSLLEKA

>member
-80 GDFIL
+80 SDFIL

-107 LKGVKKVSVNF
+107 LSGVKKVSVNF

-132 PKEIVQ
+132 PKEIIQ

-188 ASYGGASYGGASYGG
+188 ASYGGAGYGGASYGT
-203 ASYGGASYGAGMDKL
+203 GMDKL

-265 LSAFVYSIYAMLVSQ
+265 LSAFAYSLYAMLVSQ

-304 KLFANEKCL
+304 RLFANEKCL

-323 IVVENGKQIEKH
+323 IVVEKDKQIEKH
-335 PKDVAIGSVVLVP
+335 PKDVAIGSVVWVP

-361 HASVDASLI
+361 NASVDASLI

-380 VNDQILGGYVN
+380 VNDPILGGYVN

-397 YQVSADF
+397 YQVSANF
-404 QNSRLSSLLETLKK
+404 QNSRLSGLLETLKK

-430 NKIADIFSKAVLFL
+430 NQIADIFSKAVLFL

-454 GLGGNFEKALMVCIS
+454 GLGGDFEKALMVCIS

-534 YEEFDERLLKSLLKV
+534 YKEFDERLLKSLLKT

-555 SAILKSLDSDEVSL
+555 NAILKSLHGDEVNL

-576 HGLKANYHNE
+576 HGLKASYQNE

-627 EERLKNNAKEVIQFL
+627 EERLKANAKEVIQAL
-642 QNKGLELEILSGDN
+642 QNQGLELEILSGDN

-666 LGISNY
+666 LGISKY
-672 HANLTPEDKA
+672 HAHLTPEDKA
-682 QIINSYKG
+682 QIVSSYQG
-690 VCAMIGDG
+690 VCAMVGDG

-725 ILLLEEN
+725 ILLLEED
-732 LSLLRKA
+732 LSLLEKA
-739 FDNAQKVYQVVLQNI
+739 FHNAQKVYQVVLQNI

>member
-16 FKEVINHKELYF
+16 FKETINHRELHF
-28 CCTGCARV
+28 CCAGCARV

-80 GDFIL
+80 GELIL

-118 TTHHLQIVFDKSLN
+118 TTHHLQIVFEKSLD
-132 PKEIVQ
+132 PKEIIQ

-150 NAKNYALK
+150 NAQNYTLK

-188 ASYGGASYGGASYGG
+188 ASYGSASYGTASY
-203 ASYGGASYGAGMDKL
+203 SSGMDKL

-265 LSAFVYSIYAMLVSQ
+265 LSAFVYSLYAMLVSQ

-304 KLFANEKCL
+304 RLFANEKCL

-335 PKDVAIGSVVLVP
+335 PKDVAIGSVVWVP

-361 HASVDASLI
+361 NASVDASLI

-380 VNDQILGGYVN
+380 VNDPILGGYVN

-397 YQVSADF
+397 YQVSATF

-430 NKIADIFSKAVLFL
+430 NQIADIFSKAVLFL
-444 AFISFLLWQF
+444 AFVSFLLWQF
-454 GLGGNFEKALMVCIS
+454 GLGGNFEKALMVCVS

-534 YEEFDERLLKSLLKV
+534 HEEFDERLLKSLLKT

-555 SAILKSLDSDEVSL
+555 SAILKTLNGDEVDL

-576 HGLKANYHNE
+576 HGLKANYQNE

-597 AMGVNIKA
+597 AMGVGIKT

-627 EERLKNNAKEVIQFL
+627 EERLKANAKEVIQAL
-642 QNKGLELEILSGDN
+642 QNQGLELEILSGDN

-666 LGISNY
+666 LGISKY
-672 HANLTPEDKA
+672 HAHLTPEDKA
-682 QIINSYKG
+682 QIISSYQG

-725 ILLLEEN
+725 ILLLEED
-732 LSLLRKA
+732 LSLLEKA

-761 AILIPVAML
+761 AVLIPVAML

>member
-16 FKEVINHKELYF
+16 FKEVIHHKELYF
-28 CCTGCARV
+28 CCAGCARV

-54 STLAPVTPQDSMSAL
+54 STLAPVTPQDSMNAL

-80 GDFIL
+80 SELIL

-118 TTHHLQIVFDKSLN
+118 TTHHLQIVFEKSLD
-132 PKEIVQ
+132 PKEIIQ

-150 NAKNYALK
+150 NAKNYTLK

-188 ASYGGASYGGASYGG
+188 ASYGSTNYGVASYGS
-203 ASYGGASYGAGMDKL
+203 GMDKL

-265 LSAFVYSIYAMLVSQ
+265 LLAFVYSIYAMLVSQ

-304 KLFANEKCL
+304 RLFANEKCL

-323 IVVENGKQIEKH
+323 IVVEKDKQIEKH
-335 PKDVAIGSVVLVP
+335 PKDVAIGSVVWVP

-361 HASVDASLI
+361 NASVDASLI

-380 VNDQILGGYVN
+380 VNDPILGGYVN

-397 YQVSADF
+397 YQVSATF

-430 NKIADIFSKAVLFL
+430 NQIADIFSKAVLFL
-444 AFISFLLWQF
+444 AFVSFLLWQF

-534 YEEFDERLLKSLLKV
+534 YEEFDERLLKSLLKT

-555 SAILKSLDSDEVSL
+555 SAILKTLDSDEVDL

-576 HGLKANYHNE
+576 HGLKANYQNE
-586 TLLVGSLKFLN
+586 TLLVGSLKFLKS
-597 AMGVNIKA
+597 MGVDLKV

-627 EERLKNNAKEVIQFL
+627 EERLKANAKEVIQAL

-666 LGISNY
+666 LGISKY
-672 HANLTPEDKA
+672 HAHLTPEDKA
-682 QIINSYKG
+682 QIVSSYKG

-725 ILLLEEN
+725 ILLLEED
-732 LSLLRKA
+732 LSLLEKA
-739 FDNAQKVYQVVLQNI
+739 FHNAQKVYQVVLQNI

>member
-16 FKEVINHKELYF
+16 FKEVIHHKELHF
-28 CCTGCARV
+28 CCAGCARV

-188 ASYGGASYGGASYGG
+188 ASYGGASYGSAN
-203 ASYGGASYGAGMDKL
+203 YGAGMDKL

-265 LSAFVYSIYAMLVSQ
+265 LSAFVYSVYAMLVFQ
-280 ETYFEASSTI
+280 ETYFEASSAI

-304 KLFANEKCL
+304 RLFANEKCL

-323 IVVENGKQIEKH
+323 IVVENGKQVEKH
-335 PKDVAIGSVVLVP
+335 PKDVAIGSVVWVP

-380 VNDQILGGYVN
+380 VNDPILGGYVN
-391 VGVPFS
+391 VGMPFS
-397 YQVSADF
+397 YQVSTNF
-404 QNSRLSSLLETLKK
+404 QNSRLSGLLETLKK

-444 AFISFLLWQF
+444 AFVSFLLWQF
-454 GLGGNFEKALMVCIS
+454 GLGGDFEKALMVCIS

-534 YEEFDERLLKSLLKV
+534 YEEFDERLLKSLLKT

-555 SAILKSLDSDEVSL
+555 SAILKSLNSDEVNL

-576 HGLKANYHNE
+576 HGLKASYHNE

-597 AMGVNIKA
+597 AMGVNIRA

-627 EERLKNNAKEVIQFL
+627 EERLKANAKEVIQAL
-642 QNKGLELEILSGDN
+642 HNKGLELEILSGDN

-682 QIINSYKG
+682 QIIRSYKG
-690 VCAMIGDG
+690 VCAMVGDG

-725 ILLLEEN
+725 ILLLEED
-732 LSLLRKA
+732 LSLLEKA
-739 FDNAQKVYQVVLQNI
+739 FCNAQKVYQVVFQNI

-795 LKRS
+795 LKRP

>member
-28 CCTGCARV
+28 CCMGCARV
-36 YALLLDLNLESF
+36 YALLSDLNLESF

-54 STLAPVTPQDSMSAL
+54 SVLAPVTPQNSMSAL
-69 ELEQALEENNK
+69 ELEQALEENHK

-118 TTHHLQIVFDKSLN
+118 TTHHLQIVFDQSLN

-138 KIESLGYGAKIY
+138 KIESLGYGTKIY

-188 ASYGGASYGGASYGG
+188 
-203 ASYGGASYGAGMDKL
+203 ASYGAGMDKL

-265 LSAFVYSIYAMLVSQ
+265 LSAFVYSVYAMLVSQ

-304 KLFANEKCL
+304 RLFANEKCL
-313 ALESH
+313 TLESH

-335 PKDVAIGSVVLVP
+335 PKDVAIGSVVWVP
-348 SGAKI
+348 NGAKI

-397 YQVSADF
+397 YQVSANF
-404 QNSRLSSLLETLKK
+404 QNSRLSGLLETLKK

-555 SAILKSLDSDEVSL
+555 SAILKSLDGDEVNL

-576 HGLKANYHNE
+576 HGLKASYHNE

-611 MVGFAKN
+611 MVGFVKN

-627 EERLKNNAKEVIQFL
+627 EERLKANAKEVIQAL
-642 QNKGLELEILSGDN
+642 QNKGLKLEILSGDN

-666 LGISNY
+666 LGISRY

-682 QIINSYKG
+682 QIISSYKG
-690 VCAMIGDG
+690 VCTMVGDG

-712 GFEKSALSKSACD
+712 GFEKSALSKSTCD
-725 ILLLEEN
+725 ILLLEED
-732 LSLLRKA
+732 LSLLEEA
-739 FDNAQKVYQVVLQNI
+739 FHNAQKVYQVVLQNI

-761 AILIPVAML
+761 AILIPIAML

>member
-9 EFKESEL
+9 EFKESDL

-36 YALLLDLNLESF
+36 YALLTDLNLESF

-93 CNACLWLNQKVLER
+93 CNACLWLNQKVLEH

-118 TTHHLQIVFDKSLN
+118 TTHHLQIVFDRSLN
-132 PKEIVQ
+132 PKEIIQ

-150 NAKNYALK
+150 NVQNYALK

-188 ASYGGASYGGASYGG
+188 ASYGSASYGGAGYG
-203 ASYGGASYGAGMDKL
+203 SGMDKL

-265 LSAFVYSIYAMLVSQ
+265 LSAFAYSIYAMLVSQ

-304 KLFANEKCL
+304 RLFANEKCL

-335 PKDVAIGSVVLVP
+335 PKDVAIGSVVWVP

-361 HASVDASLI
+361 NASVDASLI

-380 VNDQILGGYVN
+380 VNDPILGGYVN

-397 YQVSADF
+397 YQVGATF

-430 NKIADIFSKAVLFL
+430 NQIADIFSKAVLFL
-444 AFISFLLWQF
+444 AFVSFLLWQF

-534 YEEFDERLLKSLLKV
+534 HKEFDERLLKSLLKT

-555 SAILKSLDSDEVSL
+555 SAILKTLNGDEVDL

-576 HGLKANYHNE
+576 HGLKANYQNE
-586 TLLVGSLKFLN
+586 TLLVGSLKFLKS
-597 AMGVNIKA
+597 MGVDLKV

-627 EERLKNNAKEVIQFL
+627 EERLKANAKEVIQAL

-666 LGISNY
+666 LGISKY

-682 QIINSYKG
+682 QIVSSYKG

-725 ILLLEEN
+725 ILLLEED
-732 LSLLRKA
+732 LSLLEKA
-739 FDNAQKVYQVVLQNI
+739 FHNAQKVYQVVLQNI

-761 AILIPVAML
+761 AVLIPVAML

-795 LKRS
+795 LKRT

>member
-9 EFKESEL
+9 EFKESDL
-16 FKEVINHKELYF
+16 FKETINHKELHF

-54 STLAPVTPQDSMSAL
+54 STLAPVTPQDPMNIL

-80 GDFIL
+80 GELIL

-132 PKEIVQ
+132 PKEIIQ

-150 NAKNYALK
+150 NAKNYTLK

-188 ASYGGASYGGASYGG
+188 ASYGSASYGGASYG
-203 ASYGGASYGAGMDKL
+203 SGMDKL

-304 KLFANEKCL
+304 RLFANEKCL

-335 PKDVAIGSVVLVP
+335 PKDVAIGSVVWVP

-361 HASVDASLI
+361 NASVDASLI

-380 VNDQILGGYVN
+380 VNDPILGGYVN

-397 YQVSADF
+397 YQVGATF

-430 NKIADIFSKAVLFL
+430 NQIADIFSKAVLFL
-444 AFISFLLWQF
+444 AFVSFLLWQF

-534 YEEFDERLLKSLLKV
+534 YEEFDGRLLKSLLKV

-555 SAILKSLDSDEVSL
+555 NAILKTLDGDEVDL

-576 HGLKANYHNE
+576 HGLKASYQNE

-597 AMGVNIKA
+597 AMGVDLKV

-627 EERLKNNAKEVIQFL
+627 EERLKANAKEVIQAL
-642 QNKGLELEILSGDN
+642 QNQGLELEILSGDN

-666 LGISNY
+666 LGISKY
-672 HANLTPEDKA
+672 HAHLTPEDKA
-682 QIINSYKG
+682 QIISSYKG

-725 ILLLEEN
+725 ILLLEED
-732 LSLLRKA
+732 LSLLEKA
-739 FDNAQKVYQVVLQNI
+739 FHNAQKVYQVVLQNI

>member
-9 EFKESEL
+9 EFKESDL
-16 FKEVINHKELYF
+16 FKETINHKELYF

-54 STLAPVTPQDSMSAL
+54 STLAPVTPQDSMNAL

-80 GDFIL
+80 GELIL

-188 ASYGGASYGGASYGG
+188 ASYGS

-304 KLFANEKCL
+304 RLFANEKCL

-323 IVVENGKQIEKH
+323 IVVEKDKQIEKH
-335 PKDVAIGSVVLVP
+335 PKDVAIGSVVWVP

-361 HASVDASLI
+361 NASVDASLI

-380 VNDQILGGYVN
+380 VNDPILGGYVN

-397 YQVSADF
+397 YQVSANF
-404 QNSRLSSLLETLKK
+404 QNSRLSGLLETLKK

-444 AFISFLLWQF
+444 AFVSFLLWQF
-454 GLGGNFEKALMVCIS
+454 GLGGDFEKALMVCIS

-534 YEEFDERLLKSLLKV
+534 YEEFDERLLKSLLKT

-555 SAILKSLDSDEVSL
+555 SAILKTLNSDEVNL
-569 EKIEFFA
+569 EQIEFFA
-576 HGLKANYHNE
+576 HGLKASYHNE

-597 AMGVNIKA
+597 AMGVDTPM

-618 KTLCALFIL
+618 KTLCTLFIL
-627 EERLKNNAKEVIQFL
+627 EERLKNNAKEVVQAL

-666 LGISNY
+666 LGISKY
-672 HANLTPEDKA
+672 HAHLTPEDKA
-682 QIINSYKG
+682 QIVSSYKG

-725 ILLLEEN
+725 ILLLEED
-732 LSLLRKA
+732 LSLLEKA

>member
-16 FKEVINHKELYF
+16 FKEIINHKELHF

-54 STLAPVTPQDSMSAL
+54 STLAPVTLQDSMSAL

-80 GDFIL
+80 SDFIL

-188 ASYGGASYGGASYGG
+188 ASYGGASYGSASYD
-203 ASYGGASYGAGMDKL
+203 AGMDKL

-304 KLFANEKCL
+304 RLFANEKCL

-361 HASVDASLI
+361 HASVDVSLI
-370 SGEFKPLELG
+370 SGEFKPLELE

-397 YQVSADF
+397 YQVSANF

-534 YEEFDERLLKSLLKV
+534 YEEFDERLLKSLLKT

-597 AMGVNIKA
+597 AMGVNIRA

-627 EERLKNNAKEVIQFL
+627 EERLKNNAREVIQAL

-672 HANLTPEDKA
+672 HAHLTPEDKA
-682 QIINSYKG
+682 QIISSYKG

-725 ILLLEEN
+725 ILLLEED
-732 LSLLRKA
+732 LSLLKKA

-783 ASSLLVVLNSLR
+783 GSSLLVVLNSLR

>member
-16 FKEVINHKELYF
+16 FKEVIHHKELHF
-28 CCTGCARV
+28 CCAGCARV

-118 TTHHLQIVFDKSLN
+118 TTHHLQIVFDKSLD
-132 PKEIVQ
+132 PKEIIQ

-188 ASYGGASYGGASYGG
+188 
-203 ASYGGASYGAGMDKL
+203 ASYGAGMDKL

-265 LSAFVYSIYAMLVSQ
+265 LSAFVYSVYAMLVSQ

-304 KLFANEKCL
+304 RLFANEKCL

-323 IVVENGKQIEKH
+323 IVVENGKQVEKH
-335 PKDVAIGSVVLVP
+335 PKDVAIGSVVWVP

-353 ALDGVLLN
+353 ALDGVLLD

-380 VNDQILGGYVN
+380 VNDPILGGYVN

-397 YQVSADF
+397 YQVSANF
-404 QNSRLSSLLETLKK
+404 QNSRLSGLLETLKK

-469 VLVISCPCAF
+469 VLVISCPCTF

-534 YEEFDERLLKSLLKV
+534 YEEFDERLLKSLLKT

-555 SAILKSLDSDEVSL
+555 SAILKSLNSDEVNL
-569 EKIEFFA
+569 ETIEFFA
-576 HGLKANYHNE
+576 HGLKANYQNE

-597 AMGVNIKA
+597 AMGVDIKT

-627 EERLKNNAKEVIQFL
+627 EERLKTNAKEVIQAL
-642 QNKGLELEILSGDN
+642 HNKGLELEILSGDN

-666 LGISNY
+666 LGISKY
-672 HANLTPEDKA
+672 HAHLTPEDKA
-682 QIINSYKG
+682 QTIRSYKG
-690 VCAMIGDG
+690 VCAMVGDG

-725 ILLLEEN
+725 ILLLEED
-732 LSLLRKA
+732 LSLLEKA

>member
-54 STLAPVTPQDSMSAL
+54 STLAPVMPQDSMSAL

-188 ASYGGASYGGASYGG
+188 ASYG
-203 ASYGGASYGAGMDKL
+203 AGMDKL

-304 KLFANEKCL
+304 RLFANEKCL

-361 HASVDASLI
+361 SASVDASLI
-370 SGEFKPLELG
+370 SGEFKPLELE

-397 YQVSADF
+397 YQVSANF

-534 YEEFDERLLKSLLKV
+534 YEEFDERLLKSLLKT

-555 SAILKSLDSDEVSL
+555 SAILKSLDSDEVHL
-569 EKIEFFA
+569 ERIEFFA
-576 HGLKANYHNE
+576 HGLKASYYNE

-627 EERLKNNAKEVIQFL
+627 EERLKNNAKEVIQAL

-682 QIINSYKG
+682 QTISSYKG

-725 ILLLEEN
+725 ILLLEED
-732 LSLLRKA
+732 LSLLEKA

>member
-16 FKEVINHKELYF
+16 FKETINHKELHF

-80 GDFIL
+80 GELIL

-118 TTHHLQIVFDKSLN
+118 TTHHLQIVFDRSLN
-132 PKEIVQ
+132 PKEIIQ

-150 NAKNYALK
+150 NAQNYTLK

-188 ASYGGASYGGASYGG
+188 ASYGS
-203 ASYGGASYGAGMDKL
+203 ASYGAASYSSGMDKL
-218 MQRNLDLVSLFLS
+218 MQRNLDLVSLFLG

-304 KLFANEKCL
+304 RLFANEKCL

-335 PKDVAIGSVVLVP
+335 PKDVAIGSVVWVP

-361 HASVDASLI
+361 NASVDASLI

-380 VNDQILGGYVN
+380 VNDLILGGYVN

-397 YQVSADF
+397 YQVSATF

-430 NKIADIFSKAVLFL
+430 NQIADIFSKAVLFL
-444 AFISFLLWQF
+444 AFVSFLLWQF

-534 YEEFDERLLKSLLKV
+534 HEEFDERLLKSLLKT

-555 SAILKSLDSDEVSL
+555 SAILKTLNGDEVDL

-576 HGLKANYHNE
+576 HGLKASYQNE

-597 AMGVNIKA
+597 AMGVDLKV

-627 EERLKNNAKEVIQFL
+627 EERLKTNAKEVIQAL
-642 QNKGLELEILSGDN
+642 QNQGLELEILSGDN

-661 ECAKK
+661 ECTKK
-666 LGISNY
+666 LGISKY

-682 QIINSYKG
+682 QIISSYKG
-690 VCAMIGDG
+690 VCAMVGDG

-725 ILLLEEN
+725 ILLLEED
-732 LSLLRKA
+732 LSLLEKA

-761 AILIPVAML
+761 AVLIPVAML

-783 ASSLLVVLNSLR
+783 GSSLLVVLNSLR

>member
-16 FKEVINHKELYF
+16 FKETINHKELHF

-69 ELEQALEENNK
+69 ELEQALEEDNK
-80 GDFIL
+80 SDFIL

-107 LKGVKKVSVNF
+107 LSGVKKVSVNF

-132 PKEIVQ
+132 PKEIIQ

-188 ASYGGASYGGASYGG
+188 ASYGSASYGGAGYG
-203 ASYGGASYGAGMDKL
+203 SGMDKL

-265 LSAFVYSIYAMLVSQ
+265 LSAFVYSVYAMLVSQ

-304 KLFANEKCL
+304 RLFANEKCM

-335 PKDVAIGSVVLVP
+335 PKDVAIGSVVWVP

-353 ALDGVLLN
+353 ALDGVLLSN
-361 HASVDASLI
+361 ASVDASVI

-380 VNDQILGGYVN
+380 VNDPILGGYVN

-397 YQVSADF
+397 YQVSANF

-430 NKIADIFSKAVLFL
+430 NQIADIFSKAVLFL
-444 AFISFLLWQF
+444 AFVSFLLWQF

-534 YEEFDERLLKSLLKV
+534 YEEFDERLLKSLLKT

-555 SAILKSLDSDEVSL
+555 SAILKSLDSDEVNL
-569 EKIEFFA
+569 ETIEFFA
-576 HGLKANYHNE
+576 HGLKANYQNE

-597 AMGVNIKA
+597 AMGVDTPM

-627 EERLKNNAKEVIQFL
+627 EERLKTNAKEVVQAL

-666 LGISNY
+666 LGISKY
-672 HANLTPEDKA
+672 HAHLTPEDKA
-682 QIINSYKG
+682 QIVSSYKG
-690 VCAMIGDG
+690 VCAMVGDG

-725 ILLLEEN
+725 ILLLEED
-732 LSLLRKA
+732 LSLLKKA

>member
-16 FKEVINHKELYF
+16 FKETINHKELHF

-80 GDFIL
+80 GELIL

-132 PKEIVQ
+132 PKEIIQ

-150 NAKNYALK
+150 NAKNYTLK

-188 ASYGGASYGGASYGG
+188 ASYGSASYGVASYG
-203 ASYGGASYGAGMDKL
+203 SGMDKL

-265 LSAFVYSIYAMLVSQ
+265 LSAFVYSLYAMLVSQ

-304 KLFANEKCL
+304 RLFANEKCL

-335 PKDVAIGSVVLVP
+335 PKDVAIGSVVWVP

-361 HASVDASLI
+361 SASVDASLI

-380 VNDQILGGYVN
+380 VNDPILGGYVN

-397 YQVSADF
+397 YQVSATF

-430 NKIADIFSKAVLFL
+430 NQIADIFSKAVLFL
-444 AFISFLLWQF
+444 AFVSFLLWQF

-534 YEEFDERLLKSLLKV
+534 HEEFDERLLKSLLKT

-555 SAILKSLDSDEVSL
+555 NAILKTLDGDEVNL

-576 HGLKANYHNE
+576 HGLKANYQNE

-597 AMGVNIKA
+597 AMGVDLKV

-618 KTLCALFIL
+618 KTLYALFIL
-627 EERLKNNAKEVIQFL
+627 EERLKANAKEVIQAL

-666 LGISNY
+666 LGISKY
-672 HANLTPEDKA
+672 HAHLTPEDKA
-682 QIINSYKG
+682 QIISSYKG
-690 VCAMIGDG
+690 VCAMVGDG

-725 ILLLEEN
+725 ILLLEED
-732 LSLLRKA
+732 LSLLEKA
-739 FDNAQKVYQVVLQNI
+739 FHNAQKVYQVVLQNI

>member
-16 FKEVINHKELYF
+16 FKEVINHKELHF

-80 GDFIL
+80 SDFIL

-107 LKGVKKVSVNF
+107 LSGVKKVSVNF

-150 NAKNYALK
+150 NAQNYTLK
-158 AQKEQR
+158 TQKEQR

-188 ASYGGASYGGASYGG
+188 ASYGGAG
-203 ASYGGASYGAGMDKL
+203 YGGASYGAGMDKL

-265 LSAFVYSIYAMLVSQ
+265 LSAFVYSVYAMLVSQ

-304 KLFANEKCL
+304 RLFANEKCL

-323 IVVENGKQIEKH
+323 IVVEKGKQTEKH
-335 PKDVAIGSVVLVP
+335 PKDVAIGSVVWVP

-353 ALDGVLLN
+353 ALDGVLLSN
-361 HASVDASLI
+361 ASVDASLI

-380 VNDQILGGYVN
+380 VNDPILGGYVN

-397 YQVSADF
+397 YQVSANF
-404 QNSRLSSLLETLKK
+404 QNSRLSGLLETLKK

-430 NKIADIFSKAVLFL
+430 NQIADIFSKAVLFL
-444 AFISFLLWQF
+444 AFVSFLLWQF
-454 GLGGNFEKALMVCIS
+454 GLGGDFEKALMVCIS

-534 YEEFDERLLKSLLKV
+534 YEEFDERLLKSLLKT

-555 SAILKSLDSDEVSL
+555 SAILKTLDGDEVNL
-569 EKIEFFA
+569 ETIEFFA
-576 HGLKANYHNE
+576 HGLKASYHNE

-597 AMGVNIKA
+597 AMGVDIKT
-605 KESANI
+605 KESTNI

-627 EERLKNNAKEVIQFL
+627 EERLKANAKEVIQAL
-642 QNKGLELEILSGDN
+642 QDQGLELEILSGDN

-666 LGISNY
+666 LGISKY
-672 HANLTPEDKA
+672 HAHLTPEDKA
-682 QIINSYKG
+682 QTISSYKG

-725 ILLLEEN
+725 ILLLEED
-732 LSLLRKA
+732 LSLLEKA
-739 FDNAQKVYQVVLQNI
+739 FHNAQKVYQVVLQNI